1 MIQEFNSDLIYLA
14 IKQDISSNGY
24 ASISRVQEKL
34 LLDGIS
40 ADVTVIKQ
48 RIDSLNEKDAS
59 KDKTSN
65 FYS

>member
-1 MIQEFNSDLIYLA
+1 MIQEFNNDLIYLA
-14 IKQDISSNGY
+14 IKQDIISNGY

-34 LLDGIS
+34 LSDGIS

-48 RIDSLNEKDAS
+48 RIDSLNEKNDT
-59 KDKTSN
+59 KGETSN

>member
-1 MIQEFNSDLIYLA
+1 MIQEFNNDLIYLA
-14 IKQDISSNGY
+14 IKQDIISNGY

-34 LLDGIS
+34 LSDGIS

-48 RIDSLNEKDAS
+48 RIDSLNEKNDT
-59 KDKTSN
+59 KGEISN